1 MYKSPWVTLKG
12 YLREISGP
20 IPPLQGTEIGSIN
33 FWPMGV
39 GGEHS
44 APSASTPL
52 TRPPL
57 ILPLRLHPLLFW
69 RGEGGGQ
76 CGNVTLPHCSPT
88 LQCGK
93 ETLSHCPPPPI
104 TKLIRNQQQTVTCI
118 KEWSGT

>member
-1 MYKSPWVTLKG
+1 MYKSPRVTLKG
-12 YLREISGP
+12 YLREVSGP

-39 GGEHS
+39 GGGEHS

-69 RGEGGGQ
+69 RGEGGSS
-76 CGNVTLPHCSPT
+76 VVMLLYRTA
-88 LQCGK
+88 
-93 ETLSHCPPPPI
+93 PPPSSAV
-104 TKLIRNQQQTVTCI
+104 KKHYRTVPPPHYEI
-118 KEWSGT
+118 Y